1 MSRLNAQRE
10 QDPAPR
16 SHVAVGS
23 ILVPEGSAAEDLSC
37 WARGRPHFLAAWV
50 SSASQPA
57 LPKHTS

>member
-23 ILVPEGSAAEDLSC
+23 VLVPEGSAAEDLIC
-37 WARGRPHFLAAWV
+37 WARGRPHFLAV
-50 SSASQPA
+50 
-57 LPKHTS
+57 